1 MDQISI
7 RKPCNIYMHN
17 RYAICLC
24 VDRNMLI
31 PALFI
36 GDEIKKRSAVA
47 ANSSD
52 VIIFADASTVGDLEK
67 AWMIERG
74 ILLRNDLEMSR
85 FKGVAKLQDRL
96 SVATLVKLVLAE
108 HLADCYDK
116 ILYLDADIS
125 IHDDVTAIFALDT
138 GEFALAAA
146 PTSRRFPRWLKEWED
161 RFKAHARS
169 LGMTEPYRYINT
181 GVMLIDVAKWNKSE
195 LGERSLD
202 FIRRN
207 RERCLLPDEDA
218 LNAVLDGRQLE
229 LSPVWNM
236 APTVWRNATVGATVR
251 PAIIHY
257 HGPDKPWK
265 RYGYGKRLLLQHR
278 YPYQLYRDFVQGSPR
293 QNWLREQ
300 WTWRD
305 VCKNLLYEFRLASRR
320 MRGRPNTLPTRRQ
333 EQADAEEFR
342 DYCVAMQ
349 FADLDQGIV
358 TREGGQ
364 LRLKYGKVDS

>member
-1 MDQISI
+1 
-7 RKPCNIYMHN
+7 MHN

-24 VDRNMLI
+24 VDRNMLV

-36 GDEIKKRSAVA
+36 ADAIKTWSAA
-47 ANSSD
+47 SANRSD
-52 VIIFADASTVGDLEK
+52 VIIFAEASAVGDLER
-67 AWMIERG
+67 AWMNERG
-74 ILLRNDLEMSR
+74 ILLRDDLEMSR
-85 FKGVAKLQDRL
+85 FEGVAKLQDRL
-96 SVATLVKLVLAE
+96 SAATLVKLVLAD
-108 HLADCYDK
+108 HLAGSYDK
-116 ILYLDADIS
+116 ILYLDADVS

-146 PTSRRFPRWLKEWED
+146 PTSRRFPSWLKEWEG
-161 RFKAHARS
+161 RFRAHAQA

-181 GVMLIDVAKWNKSE
+181 GVMLIDVAKWNKSD
-195 LGERSLD
+195 LGARSLD

-207 RERCLLPDEDA
+207 RELCLLPDEDA

-236 APTVWRNATVGATVR
+236 APTVWRNATVRATVR

-265 RYGYGKRLLLQHR
+265 RYGYGKRLLQPR
-278 YPYQLYRDFVQGSPR
+278 YPYQLYHEFVRGSPWP
-293 QNWLREQ
+293 NWLKER
-300 WTWRD
+300 WTWGD

-320 MRGRPNTLPTRRQ
+320 MRGRPNALPTRCQ
-333 EQADAEEFR
+333 EQADAEAFR
-342 DYCVAMQ
+342 HYCATMQ
-349 FADLDQGIV
+349 FADLDQGIT

-364 LRLKYGKVDS
+364 LRLKNRKVDS